1 MTGNRDWKKDNE
13 SREAGLADAMDRSD
27 RELKLLA
34 NFYHQ
39 HGYLECAQEIYRTM
53 LKIQEERHDIKDH
66 NNSNAQDDE
75 KSA

>member
-1 MTGNRDWKKDNE
+1 MTGNRDWKKENE
-13 SREAGLADAMDRSD
+13 SRDAGLADAMVRSN

-53 LKIQEERHDIKDH
+53 LKIQEERHETDDH
-66 NNSNAQDDE
+66 GDNNARNDE